1 METTTNQKVSCIVN
15 YSYDASETDELT
27 IRPGEILRDVERL
40 PGGWWKGELR
50 GRRGMFPDNFVSVVT
65 EQNNARPGQGVQ
77 GRCRAVFS
85 YQPANPDELPLCVGD
100 VLEVLGEV
108 EEGWWQGRRSGRVGV
123 FPSNFV
129 VMLEPAP
136 AQPAPCEPAPALPP
150 KPVKEQC
157 RVLFPYTAVNDDELT
172 LEEGEIV
179 NIVSKDAP
187 DRGWWKGELHGR
199 VGLFPDNFVQLLPA
213 VAQEIEEKKPER
225 PPGKN
230 ANANAL
236 YPILNK
242 YTEKTAS
249 IKELTTSKVSMH
261 KENTL
266 SKETSTQS
274 TITHTNKSE
283 SEKLIHNETVA
294 DGTLD
299 GQVKKPPVP
308 LKKSP
313 TPTSSVGGL
322 FSGLKKSIMSSSEKT
337 EKSSTTVSSGS
348 SSSGEWDRTDGS
360 AASKP
365 SPVTNTAN
373 ANTNANVIANN
384 TTNTFDHV
392 ERNSILNDPRAGR
405 VKAPRRRPP
414 SQVLRDDTPQQIGLT
429 NGHEV
434 PTEKPVSDKAEEVRP
449 RTREWEKHKAP
460 WMEELKL
467 NQAKKTSFGSEGKSR
482 SVSTSS
488 EASGVASKAGGGS
501 TDRILDCGLEE
512 KRSSHSM
519 EMSKSTSSISNRI
532 SVLETLETSLEEIDQ
547 GAEALAVDMQTEKDE
562 APSKKRRQK
571 ILSPHAFQELLRKK
585 RALRRFW
592 MRTRCPTAKRELN
605 RLGEKLKNRQ
615 TGDPKNPSERP
626 PDLPT
631 SKPPQLQSP
640 TAAGRTLTAMLE
652 DIKKPPAPSP
662 PTAFTRTTN
671 ETTDKSPNR
680 SDKLTPIDKQ
690 EISSIS
696 KMSSIVEKSSSSSVE
711 KLEEKTISSGTLER
725 RLHPLKS
732 DKPTELS
739 ERGPEALI
747 AQLNN
752 RILNL
757 EKLLEVQNAK
767 FNAAIEDLTDKLKLE
782 SDKRH
787 ALQLEI
793 EKLAHCV
800 TQV

>member
-1 METTTNQKVSCIVN
+1 MESIANQKVSCIVN
-15 YSYDASETDELT
+15 FAYDALEPDELT
-27 IRPGEILRDVERL
+27 VRPGDILRDVERL

-50 GRRGMFPDNFVSVVT
+50 GRRGMFPDNFVSVLT
-65 EQNNARPGQGVQ
+65 EHNNARSGVVP

-108 EEGWWQGRRSGRVGV
+108 EEGWWQGRRAGRSGV

-129 VMLEPAP
+129 VMLEPPP
-136 AQPAPCEPAPALPP
+136 AQPAPAEPAPALPP

-157 RVLFPYTAVNDDELT
+157 RVLFPYSAVNDDELS
-172 LEEGEIV
+172 LSEGDIV

-213 VAQEIEEKKPER
+213 VAQEVEEKKPDR
-225 PPGKN
+225 PPAKTN
-230 ANANAL
+230 PL
-236 YPILNK
+236 YPVLNK
-242 YTEKTAS
+242 FTEKTAS
-249 IKELTTSKVSMH
+249 VKELTTSKVSMH

-266 SKETSTQS
+266 SKESSTQS
-274 TITHTNKSE
+274 TVTHTNKSE
-283 SEKLIHNETVA
+283 SEKVIQSETVI
-294 DGTLD
+294 DGTLEHI
-299 GQVKKPPVP
+299 KKPPVP

-313 TPTSSVGGL
+313 TPTSGVGGL
-322 FSGLKKSIMSSSEKT
+322 FSGLKSKIIPSSEKT

-360 AASKP
+360 AASK
-365 SPVTNTAN
+365 SSANSGANTNSNANAN
-373 ANTNANVIANN
+373 ANTA
-384 TTNTFDHV
+384 TTFDHI

-414 SQVLRDDTPQQIGLT
+414 SQALRDDTHVGLT

-434 PTEKPVSDKAEEVRP
+434 PSEKPGPEKAEEIKP

-488 EASGVASKAGGGS
+488 EASGIASKAGGGS
-501 TDRILDCGLEE
+501 TDRILECGLEE

-532 SVLETLETSLEEIDQ
+532 SVLESLELSIETKSRQ
-547 GAEALAVDMQTEKDE
+547 SAEPKKDV
-562 APSKKRRQK
+562 
-571 ILSPHAFQELLRKK
+571 
-585 RALRRFW
+585 
-592 MRTRCPTAKRELN
+592 
-605 RLGEKLKNRQ
+605 
-615 TGDPKNPSERP
+615 P
-626 PDLPT
+626 PELPT
-631 SKPPQLQSP
+631 SKPPTLQSP
-640 TAAGRTLTAMLE
+640 TAAGRTIISMLDE
-652 DIKKPPAPSP
+652 IKKPPAPP
-662 PTAFTRTTN
+662 PPGAPCAPSAPSAPSRPSA
-671 ETTDKSPNR
+671 DA
-680 SDKLTPIDKQ
+680 DKLPSVKPDKPERLPAVDKHS

-696 KMSSIVEKSSSSSVE
+696 KFSVEKSSAGTTETSEMIQDRTMSSS
-711 KLEEKTISSGTLER
+711 TLER
-725 RLHPLKS
+725 RFHSLKT
-732 DKPTELS
+732 DKAEGS
-739 ERGPEALI
+739 EVLI
-747 AQLNN
+747 AQLND

-767 FNAAIEDLTDKLKLE
+767 FNAAIEDLTNKLKQE
-782 SDKRH
+782 SDKRQ

>member
-27 IRPGEILRDVERL
+27 IRPGDILRDVERL

-50 GRRGMFPDNFVSVVT
+50 GRRGMFPDNFVSVLT
-65 EQNNARPGQGVQ
+65 EQNNARPGGVQ

-85 YQPANPDELPLCVGD
+85 YQPANPDELPLSVGD

-108 EEGWWQGRRSGRVGV
+108 EEGWWQGRRGARVGV

-129 VMLEPAP
+129 VMLEPPP
-136 AQPAPCEPAPALPP
+136 AQPAPVEPAPALPP

-157 RVLFPYTAVNDDELT
+157 RVLFPYAAVNDDELT
-172 LEEGEIV
+172 LVEGEIV

-213 VAQEIEEKKPER
+213 VTQEVEEKKPER

-230 ANANAL
+230 ANATPL

-249 IKELTTSKVSMH
+249 VKDLITSKVSMH

-266 SKETSTQS
+266 SKESSIQS

-322 FSGLKKSIMSSSEKT
+322 FSGLKNKMLSSSEKT
-337 EKSSTTVSSGS
+337 EKSSTTLSTVSSGS
-348 SSSGEWDRTDGS
+348 SSSGEWDRTDGVTS
-360 AASKP
+360 SKP
-365 SPVTNTAN
+365 SPGASAN
-373 ANTNANVIANN
+373 ANANVGANN
-384 TTNTFDHV
+384 PANTFDHI

-414 SQVLRDDTPQQIGLT
+414 SQVLRDDTPQLIGLT

-434 PTEKPVSDKAEEVRP
+434 PKEKLTSSEKAEEIRP
-449 RTREWEKHKAP
+449 RTREWEKNKAP

-482 SVSTSS
+482 SASTSS

-532 SVLETLETSLEEIDQ
+532 SVLESLESSLE
-547 GAEALAVDMQTEKDE
+547 
-562 APSKKRRQK
+562 S
-571 ILSPHAFQELLRKK
+571 
-585 RALRRFW
+585 
-592 MRTRCPTAKRELN
+592 
-605 RLGEKLKNRQ
+605 KNRQ
-615 TGDPKNPSERP
+615 SGDPKHPPERP

-631 SKPPQLQSP
+631 SRPPPLQSP

-671 ETTDKSPNR
+671 EPTDKSPSR
-680 SDKLTPIDKQ
+680 PDKLTPIDKH
-690 EISSIS
+690 EISPIN
-696 KMSSIVEKSSSSSVE
+696 KFSSIIEKSSNSNIE
-711 KLEEKTISSGTLER
+711 KSEEKSMSSGTLER
-725 RLHPLKS
+725 RLHSLKA
-732 DKPTELS
+732 DKPAELS
-739 ERGPEALI
+739 DRGSEALI

-767 FNAAIEDLTDKLKLE
+767 FNAAIEDLTDKLKQE

-787 ALQLEI
+787 ALQVEI